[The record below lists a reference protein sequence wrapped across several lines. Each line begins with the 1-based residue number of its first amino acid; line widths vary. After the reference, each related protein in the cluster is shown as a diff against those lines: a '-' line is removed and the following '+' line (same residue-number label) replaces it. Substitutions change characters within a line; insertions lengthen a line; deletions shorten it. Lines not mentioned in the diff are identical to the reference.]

1 MDGEGT
7 FTYRFFLFS
16 PQEINSVRL
25 RSMSPT
31 TTWLSFQRTIKI
43 FRWRLS
49 APGNI
54 KDETNRRVHR
64 FEYGELTDEATM
76 GFDLQTTLL
85 GFSIEAER
93 AWYVQTKQYPLL
105 SGKRA
110 HRTTGAWF
118 IDVNRNFGPVTWRS
132 EVTRI
137 APFYTARN
145 FIDDNDDDD
154 PYADS
159 REPEILISGNTKD
172 DLDGDRVKD
181 WDDDFLLFFA
191 DPPSFRLVST
201 VNQLTS
207 TTTVS
212 LTTLRTTI
220 NRTTVTIMTRALLGT
235 TPTSRL
241 NCRLWRGFQCCPD
254 IMRNI

>member
-1 MDGEGT
+1 M
-7 FTYRFFLFS
+7 RFEVDVANDY
-16 PQEINSVRL
+16 QVE
-25 RSMSPT
+25 
-31 TTWLSFQRTIKI
+31 LSTNNQDFQVE
-43 FRWRLS
+43 LS
-49 APGNI
+49 APGNV
-54 KDETNRRVHR
+54 KDESNRKIHR

-105 SGKRA
+105 SGNRT

-118 IDVNRNFGPVTWRS
+118 IDINRNFGPVTWRS

-159 REPEILISGNTKD
+159 REPEILISGNTRMIWTAI
-172 DLDGDRVKD
+172 GSRIG
-181 WDDDFLLFFA
+181 
-191 DPPSFRLVST
+191 
-201 VNQLTS
+201 
-207 TTTVS
+207 
-212 LTTLRTTI
+212 TTI
-220 NRTTVTIMTRALLGT
+220 FCCS
-235 TPTSRL
+235 SRI
-241 NCRLWRGFQCCPD
+241 RRGFV
-254 IMRNI
+254 